1 MTIRLTLLCV
11 RPTHTTFG
19 PAPLSE
25 RDLDGAGASLASLPA
40 HTATLMS
47 PSVASALVATALGLR
62 AAVEPELRDIDY
74 GAWRGRTVAEIVAAD
89 PYGYSRWL
97 TDPDAA
103 PHGGET
109 TRRLCE
115 RIGDWLS
122 ELPPDT
128 ARTLAIVEAPVLQAV
143 LVHALAA
150 PLRAFWKL
158 PVPPLRT
165 VHLTCRDGVW
175 NIRTAYVSS
184 VQDLRQSPSVPLT
197 TLTAP
202 GVVSHHGIHV

>member
-1 MTIRLTLLCV
+1 M

-25 RDLDGAGASLASLPA
+25 RDLDGAGAYLASLPA
-40 HTATLMS
+40 HPAALMS
-47 PSVASALVATALGLR
+47 PSVGSALVATALGLQ
-62 AAVEPELRDIDY
+62 AAVEPALRDLDY
-74 GAWRGRTVAEIVAAD
+74 GAWCGRTVADVVAAE

-115 RIGDWLS
+115 RIGCWLDS
-122 ELPPDT
+122 LPPDT
-128 ARTLAIVEAPVLQAV
+128 PRTLAIVEAPVMQAV
-143 LVHALAA
+143 LVHALSA

-165 VHLTCRDGVW
+165 VDLACRDGVW
-175 NIRTAYVSS
+175 NIRKAYVSS
-184 VQDLRQSPSVPLT
+184 VPDLRQSPSVPLT

-202 GVVSHHGIHV
+202 GVVSHQGIHV